1 MYIYIYTFLLIIYN
15 IAILQLHK
23 LLFLIHSPIH
33 DVINF
38 MFYVFQYFQMRKV
51 QFRYIIQP
59 QIIHRSK

>member
-1 MYIYIYTFLLIIYN
+1 MFLLIIYN

-38 MFYVFQYFQMRKV
+38 MFYPMFFNIFKWEKYSFD
-51 QFRYIIQP
+51 I
-59 QIIHRSK
+59 